1 MGLRYRKSIRLGGGF
16 RVNIS
21 KSGIGYSWGVPG
33 YRITKTASG
42 KTRHTASIPGTGISY
57 VSENSSKPRTAGKS
71 SPKKAFLITDIEN
84 IDSGNISE
92 LQSAE
97 FLDLTNGIQHIITM
111 NAISTYLIWG
121 AIILYFGY
129 SSVWCCLLILAAI
142 IFKILLYT
150 FGHIQLDYSF
160 DDNSE
165 QCITAKK
172 KIDSWEIL
180 KGCKQIWYIDTIGKT
195 ASSKNSGGAT
205 TAHNRI
211 PALLTSKLPSYLRS
225 NIHLP
230 VIQMRKAKET
240 VIVLPD
246 CILLI
251 KKNRVGAVKYENLST
266 DIYAIGE
273 ICNQTPASDCKFLKK
288 VWLYTNKDGSPDK
301 RHKDNRQL
309 PVYEIGRIDISSP
322 NGLDIR
328 LAFSNIDLLEK
339 FKQNIDETN

>member
-21 KSGIGYSWGVPG
+21 KSGIGYSWGMSG
-33 YRITKTASG
+33 YRITRTASG
-42 KTRHTASIPGTGISY
+42 KTKHTVSIPGTGLSY
-57 VSENSSKPRTAGKS
+57 VAEQSNKS
-71 SPKKAFLITDIEN
+71 NTIRKSTPKKEFLVTDVKN
-84 IDSGNISE
+84 IDSGDIAE
-92 LQSAE
+92 LQPAG
-97 FLDLTNGIQHIITM
+97 FTDLISRIQHMITM
-111 NAISTYLIWG
+111 NAISTCLIW
-121 AIILYFGY
+121 ATIILYIGY
-129 SSVWCCLLILAAI
+129 SSIWRGLLILAAI
-142 IFKILLYT
+142 IFKISLHII
-150 FGHIQLDYSF
+150 GPIQLNYSF
-160 DDNSE
+160 DDDSE

-172 KIDSWEIL
+172 KIESWKIL
-180 KGCKQIWYIDTIGKT
+180 KGCQQIWYIDTIGKT

-205 TAHNRI
+205 TAYNRI
-211 PALLTSKLPSYLRS
+211 PALLNFRLPYYLRS

-230 VIQMRKAKET
+230 VIRMKKAKET
-240 VIVLPD
+240 VIILPD
-246 CILLI
+246 SILLI
-251 KKNRVGAVKYENLST
+251 KGKRVGAVKYESLNV
-266 DIYAIGE
+266 DIYALGE
-273 ICNQTPASDCKFLKK
+273 ICDQAPASDCKFSKT